1 MTWDAAMHADTTPVF
16 NPDHEYDLPT
26 MQAREHLFE
35 HWRAGDQRRS
45 GVMARQG
52 FYAGFNAAM
61 KHIEDERNG

>member
-26 MQAREHLFE
+26 TQARENLFE
-35 HWRAGDQRRS
+35 HWRAGDQVRRS

-52 FYAGFNAAM
+52 FYAGFNAAI
-61 KHIEDERNG
+61 KYQADQS